1 MKKLLIAPLFV
12 MGWWM
17 QAQTHKV
24 TPKETPYSISRQ
36 YGLTLK
42 ELYEL
47 NPELKNGTLQIGQIV
62 KVGKKNS
69 SQQNTVSAKYG
80 KIILQPKQTLYGITK
95 QYHITEKEL
104 RALNPNLEMKIGE
117 EVLLPLGKLNKYADK
132 NTSAK
137 VETTV
142 AKPVEEVKE
151 AVANTSA
158 KVLSADEYEV
168 QPKDNYYKISR
179 KFKISK
185 KDLFAINPGLEERGL
200 KVGDVIKIKY
210 TETPKD
216 AVKITEKVVEEQ
228 PQRTYTATT
237 VKDDYLTYKVQA
249 GDTVFGI
256 LNQFNVDLDD
266 LLELNPE
273 LSNGLKAGMV
283 LRIKKLDEAYIKNNG
298 EALNVVLMLPFG
310 FDAED
315 SKYRNLSADFLTGA
329 KLAVEMNAAKGQKI
343 DFKVIDAGNENAFK
357 KSLMQINRDNTD
369 LIIGPLFKSN
379 VVEVLDYVKDK
390 KIPVVAPFANSPE
403 MYGYGNLIIAE
414 TDKLIY
420 ADRIAQEVKEV
431 FSDQKIYIVSGKDRE
446 NANYLKQKLEK
457 SLKNPNIVLVNGASE
472 IALEQN
478 MMTGQNLP
486 VIAILA
492 NDDDNI
498 GAAFSSKIIEL
509 SKETKGI
516 KAFSMFYTP
525 SFDRN
530 IDGLSQASLV
540 YIMDRKIN
548 TEGSFEKEV
557 LAAYNKKYCKT
568 PTKYAVIGFD
578 IVSDMLSRENT
589 KGEVFKR
596 MKDAQTQL
604 ATKFEF
610 KRVKSGGAYVNIGYR
625 VVRLLP

>member
-24 TPKETPYSISRQ
+24 APKENPYSISRQ

-47 NPELKNGTLQIGQIV
+47 NPELKDGTLQIGQIV
-62 KVGKKNS
+62 KVGKKNN
-69 SQQNTVSAKYG
+69 SQPNTASAKYG

-117 EVLLPLGKLNKYADK
+117 EVVLPLDKLNKYADK
-132 NTSAK
+132 NASAK
-137 VETTV
+137 VEATV
-142 AKPVEEVKE
+142 AKPVEEAKE
-151 AVANTSA
+151 AVANTST

-168 QPKDNYYKISR
+168 QSKDNYYKISR

-216 AVKITEKVVEEQ
+216 AVENTEKVVEEQ
-228 PQRTYTATT
+228 PQRTYTTTT

-310 FDAED
+310 FDAGD

-329 KLAVEMNAAKGQKI
+329 KLAVEMYAAKGQKI

-379 VVEVLDYVKDK
+379 VVEVLDYVKGK

-420 ADRIAQEVKEV
+420 ADRIAQEVKDV

-457 SLKNPNIVLVNGASE
+457 NLKKPNIVLVNGASE

-478 MMTGQNLP
+478 MMTGQNSP

-557 LAAYNKKYCKT
+557 LAAYNKKYCKS
-568 PTKYAVIGFD
+568 PSKYAVIGFD

>member
-12 MGWWM
+12 IGWWM

-24 TPKETPYSISRQ
+24 APKETPYSISRQ

-62 KVGKKNS
+62 KVGKKNN
-69 SQQNTVSAKYG
+69 SQPNTASAKYG

-117 EVLLPLGKLNKYADK
+117 EVLLPLDKLNKYADK
-132 NTSAK
+132 NASAK

-151 AVANTSA
+151 VVANTSA
-158 KVLSADEYEV
+158 KVLSTDEYEV

-210 TETPKD
+210 TEAPKD
-216 AVKITEKVVEEQ
+216 AVENTEKVVEEQ
-228 PQRTYTATT
+228 PQRTYTTTT

-266 LLELNPE
+266 LLELNPQ

-310 FDAED
+310 FDAGD

-329 KLAVEMNAAKGQKI
+329 KLAVEMNAAKGQKL

-457 SLKNPNIVLVNGASE
+457 SLKKPNIVLVNSASE

-478 MMTGQNLP
+478 MMTGQNSP

-525 SFDRN
+525 SFDKN